1 MSFVSSPSP
10 RNNSKA
16 MTPVDELTHNRIV
29 YTLQRSIPDLPRIIT
44 EISEQKNTSSN
55 IELNNIVSDLISQ
68 FQDICSQPTSNYRNN
83 DNKLQIL
90 NAEID
95 YVKELYIKQSGG
107 LKASIENLKTKYSN
121 CSRLLDEAT
130 KSLYRTNKDLS
141 DLKISNDYDH
151 NNDLELQNEIMVLK
165 NDALKL
171 KNVIAQLQ
179 TEKTQMDVALNEM
192 KTSLNAEG
200 QKQVTLKTTELQT
213 KELNDLNILLR
224 VIHPE
229 SNGTDIGIMLSQI
242 EAYLIST
249 KSLNDTIE
257 KLKRDITSMS
267 QKHQESNEMLSDC
280 LQNEETT
287 KKYQNSLQEKIS
299 ELNNEKITL
308 QNNNTDTVKAYND
321 LKNLYAQL
329 SERVTQII
337 HEYRNIGTN
346 NESNSQLLY
355 NLLTVLYDKQVSF
368 AQPADIITVTIENV
382 DDGDDNDNA
391 RDIPTDDINN
401 GDDDDDDNDDNYDDA
416 NDGNSLDSNGSI
428 YPNTPGSTI
437 ENLREIASSLIP
449 KSSQLTPTESLRSS
463 PEPTLPLTPIPQ
475 LNVATLTPPP
485 SSSSSSSITQRKR
498 KSTQPSI
505 ETYLMGPENDDD
517 ITDNT
522 CISDNTNVFLNKRV
536 KSPNDN

>member
-1 MSFVSSPSP
+1 MSFVPSPSP
-10 RNNSKA
+10 RNNSKPMA
-16 MTPVDELTHNRIV
+16 SVDKLTHDRIV

-44 EISEQKNTSSN
+44 EISEQKNTSAN
-55 IELNNIVSDLISQ
+55 IELNNIVSDLIAQ
-68 FQDICSQPTSNYRNN
+68 FRDICSQPTSNYRNN

-130 KSLYRTNKDLS
+130 KSLYRTNKDLNN
-141 DLKISNDYDH
+141 LQISNDYDH
-151 NNDLELQNEIMVLK
+151 NNDSGLQNEIMVLK

-192 KTSLNAEG
+192 KMTLNAEG
-200 QKQVTLKTTELQT
+200 QKQVALKTTELQT

-242 EAYLIST
+242 ESYLIST

-257 KLKRDITSMS
+257 KLKRDITIMS
-267 QKHQESNEMLSDC
+267 RKHQEANEMLSDC
-280 LQNEETT
+280 LQSGETT

-299 ELNNEKITL
+299 ELNKEKIVL
-308 QNNNTDTVKAYND
+308 QNNNTDAVKAYND

-337 HEYRNIGTN
+337 HEYRNIGTS
-346 NESNSQLLY
+346 NESNAQLLY

-368 AQPADIITVTIENV
+368 AQPADIITVTIENANV
-382 DDGDDNDNA
+382 DDDDNTP
-391 RDIPTDDINN
+391 DIPI
-401 GDDDDDDNDDNYDDA
+401 DDDDDDNFDDA
-416 NDGNSLDSNGSI
+416 NDGDSLDSF
-428 YPNTPGSTI
+428 PNTPGSTI
-437 ENLREIASSLIP
+437 ENLREITSSLLP
-449 KSSQLTPTESLRSS
+449 QQQPSLLTPTESLRSS
-463 PEPTLPLTPIPQ
+463 PEPSLPLTPIPQ
-475 LNVATLTPPP
+475 LNVATLTPQ
-485 SSSSSSSITQRKR
+485 SSSSSSSTSQRKR

-505 ETYLMGPENDDD
+505 DTYLLGPEDDDD

-522 CISDNTNVFLNKRV
+522 CILDDTDAFLNKRA
-536 KSPNDN
+536 KSPQ